1 VIQRW
6 VARVPRRIRFHTLL
20 AWGLLLVVFG
30 SLVYGLADA
39 VRGIERG
46 LLWPVVW
53 VGLFL
58 AWGLASSRLAGWKAA
73 ALSGLVSVV
82 STAVQ
87 VGQLG
92 DPLASLVRALGGL
105 AAQMVLGMVPPDGA
119 PVQAAWAELAG
130 DGQALLTRLATWMG
144 ALAGGAPPYDPVVTT
159 VLWGLALWGVVLWAG
174 WAVRRRAQPVLGL
187 APAVALLASSLFFV
201 GGRAGYLLPA
211 LAATLVLKAWVG
223 HGARWQAWQ
232 RSGFK
237 QSTRIRADTAWL
249 ALGIAAGLTLAAAII
264 PSISM
269 RRIVE
274 SVRQISSERVEGEGI
289 GPAVGLEPQAASG
302 EMHILLASQGGGL
315 PRDHLV
321 GAGPQLSEQ
330 VAMVV
335 RIESAPA
342 AAPEHRHYWRSLTY
356 DRYTGRGWSTGA
368 TSIVEYAAGDMAASF
383 VPATHRLVR
392 QNVRLAKDSAGLVW
406 VAGSL
411 VTVDRDYQIAW
422 RRPPEAETAGDLF
435 GGAAGARSYRAD
447 SLVPVF
453 GETDLRAA
461 GQDYPAWVVDAY
473 LELPDTVP
481 DRVLALARDLTAT
494 EPTPYDRALA
504 IERYLRQ
511 FPYTLELPAPPVDR
525 DLVDYF
531 LFALRRGYCDY
542 YASAMV
548 VLARAAGLP
557 ARLVTGYATG
567 TYDDA
572 QGQVV
577 VTQDQAHSWVDVY
590 FPGYG
595 WVEFEPT
602 AGRSELERQ
611 TDGMPQVPPDLRT
624 LPEPITAYRTRR
636 TWMVWLG
643 AVGGLLILA
652 VGGGFAG
659 FALDGWRLQRLA
671 PGTAVVLVYQR
682 LVRASRRLGVAA
694 RSSHTP
700 YEFAALVAERTRR
713 LSQDRRVARLV
724 RTLPGEVRGLAAL
737 CTRALY
743 SLHRLHV
750 SDQERAIRTWKRLR
764 ARVWLA
770 GWIHRASRRKG

>member
-1 VIQRW
+1 VIQHW

-20 AWGLLLVVFG
+20 AWGLLLVVFS
-30 SLVYGLADA
+30 SLVYGMADA

-53 VGLFL
+53 VGLLL
-58 AWGLASSRLAGWKAA
+58 AWGLASSRLTGWKAA
-73 ALSGLVSVV
+73 ALGGLVSVV
-82 STAVQ
+82 STGVQ

-92 DPLASLVRALGGL
+92 DALASLVRALAGL
-105 AAQMVLGMVPPDGA
+105 VEQMARGMVPPDGA

-130 DGQALLTRLATWMG
+130 DVQALLTRLATWMR
-144 ALAGGAPPYDPVVTT
+144 ALVGGAPPYDPVVTT
-159 VLWGLALWGVVLWAG
+159 LVWGLALWGVVLWAG

-187 APAVALLASSLFFV
+187 APAVALLASSLFYV

-211 LAATLVLKAWVG
+211 FAATLVLKAWVG
-223 HGARWQAWQ
+223 HGARRQAWQ

-237 QSTRIRADTAWL
+237 ASARIRADTAWL
-249 ALGIAAGLTLAAAII
+249 ALAIAVGLTIAAALI

-274 SVRQISSERVEGEGI
+274 TVRRMSSERAEGEGI

-302 EMHILLASQGGGL
+302 EVNILLASQGGGL
-315 PRDHLV
+315 PRSHLI

-330 VAMVV
+330 VAMVI
-335 RIESAPA
+335 RIESAPS
-342 AAPEHRHYWRSLTY
+342 AAPEHRTYWRSLTY
-356 DRYTGRGWSTGA
+356 DQYTGRGWSTGA
-368 TSIVEYAAGDMAASF
+368 TSIVEYAAGDLAASF
-383 VPATHRLVR
+383 VPATHHPVR
-392 QNVRLAKDSAGLVW
+392 QNVRLAQEMAGLVW

-422 RRPPEAETAGDLF
+422 RRQPSAEYTGDLF
-435 GGAAGARSYRAD
+435 GGAADAQSYRAD

-453 GETDLRAA
+453 GEADLRAA
-461 GQDYPAWVVDAY
+461 GQGYPAWVVDAY

-511 FPYTLELPAPPVDR
+511 FPYTLDLPAPPVDQ

-531 LFALRRGYCDY
+531 LFDVRRGYCDY

-567 TYDDA
+567 TYDEA
-572 QGQVV
+572 ESQVV
-577 VTQDQAHSWVDVY
+577 VTQDQAHTWVDVY

-611 TDGMPQVPPDLRT
+611 ADMVPQVPPDLRT

-636 TWMVWLG
+636 TWRLWLG
-643 AVGGLLILA
+643 AVGGLLALG
-652 VGGGFAG
+652 VGGGFAW
-659 FALDGWRLQRLA
+659 FALDGWRLQRLP
-671 PGTAVVLVYQR
+671 PGAAVVVLYQR
-682 LVRASRRLGVAA
+682 LYRASRRLGVAA

-713 LSQDRRVARLV
+713 LSEDRCLERLV
-724 RTLPGEVRGLAAL
+724 RTLPGEVRRLAAL

-743 SLHRLHV
+743 SLHPLQV
-750 SDQERAIRTWKRLR
+750 SEQDRAIRTWKRLQG
-764 ARVWLA
+764 RVWLA
-770 GWIHRASRRKG
+770 GWLNRVWRRRG